1 MSRLKYSALTYILE
15 TVKRERERE
24 RERERAVAF
33 LCIKSVWMYCFLI
46 LNQRSE
52 NSPFLLELGKSVIH
66 EINLFLLAALLSQ
79 AFVLE

>member
-15 TVKRERERE
+15 TVKRE

>member
-1 MSRLKYSALTYILE
+1 
-15 TVKRERERE
+15 
-24 RERERAVAF
+24 
-33 LCIKSVWMYCFLI
+33 MYCFLI

>member
-15 TVKRERERE
+15 TVK

-66 EINLFLLAALLSQ
+66 EINLFLLAALLPQ